1 MRTLLGAIQSV
12 DVRIYYWL
20 SQFHGNWFLDRL
32 ASHLEAD
39 ILLKSGIF
47 VSIYWYFW
55 LREGRDQQERRNT
68 VLAILAGAIGG
79 VVIARMLAIF
89 APFRLRPMHD
99 ASLHH
104 HPFSMLTAP
113 TFVDWSSF
121 PSDTAAYLGAL
132 GFGLVRLSRRLAVPV
147 TLYLAVAICLPRLY
161 LGIHFASD
169 VVVGTLIGIASV
181 WAMLQIEGFRS
192 RVAHPLLTFME
203 ATPQIFYPAAF
214 LFMYEMASGFAN
226 LQDVARALVHAA
238 SAGPQSKPLA
248 VGLILLGCMGWTGI
262 AVRRRFLRRPSK
274 PADYVAVSSVS
285 LDLGELNVVGSGIS
299 APNPAATDATSP
311 ALEQRALSASASSSR
326 HNR

>member
-1 MRTLLGAIQSV
+1 MRTLLSPIQGV

-20 SQFHGNWFLDRL
+20 SQFHGNWLLDRL
-32 ASHLEAD
+32 ASHLASNS
-39 ILLKSGIF
+39 LLKSGIF
-47 VSIYWYFW
+47 VSLYWDFW

-68 VLAILAGAIGG
+68 VLAILAGAIVG
-79 VVIARMLAIF
+79 VVVARMLATF

-99 ASLHH
+99 ARLYH
-104 HPFSMLTAP
+104 HPFSMPMAP
-113 TFVDWSSF
+113 SFVDWSSF

-147 TLYLAVAICLPRLY
+147 TLYLSIAICWPRLY
-161 LGIHFASD
+161 LGIHFTSD

-192 RVAHPLLTFME
+192 RVAHPVLTFME
-203 ATPQIFYPAAF
+203 AQPQIFYPAAF

-238 SAGPQSKPLA
+238 SAGSPNKPLA
-248 VGLILLGCMGWTGI
+248 VGLILLGCLGWVGI

-274 PADYVAVSSVS
+274 LADYVAVSSVS

-299 APNPAATDATSP
+299 SPNPAAPDATSAP
-311 ALEQRALSASASSSR
+311 LKEQALGASASSSR